1 MSKIVRYYQINDI
14 IHDIIN
20 ELCISIEVFVTTFI
34 ISKYILYKVRNNS
47 FKFNTKYKKSFEN
60 YVKKLILQKF

>member
-14 IHDIIN
+14 IHDIIKKF
-20 ELCISIEVFVTTFI
+20 CVSIEVFVTIFI
-34 ISKYILYKVRNNS
+34 IAKYILYKVRNNS

-60 YVKKLILQKF
+60 YVKKLILQKC